1 MHCAPRAARGPEV
14 LTVSR
19 YDESQRSM
27 MLPRGLA
34 VTLGDGPVGNS
45 WADCPLPQHGAG
57 AYIYIYTVIHNYIFA
72 NIYIIYIIYI

>member
-1 MHCAPRAARGPEV
+1 M

-34 VTLGDGPVGNS
+34 VTLGDGPVGNC

-57 AYIYIYTVIHNYIFA
+57 AYIYTVIHNYMFA
-72 NIYIIYIIYI
+72 NLYIIYNYIYI